1 MEERYAVLL
10 DGRKIGTVNLD
21 PGRRGSVTARLAPLP
36 AFRTVSRY
44 RRLLTAAKKRDES
57 YPSPDPTPGE
67 VAAEEG
73 AQAVL
78 ESLRFSLAEERSG
91 HPVGTESIKLL
102 QGDPPHLRII
112 W

>member
-1 MEERYAVLL
+1 VEERYAVLL
-10 DGRKIGTVNLD
+10 NGRKIGTVNLD
-21 PGRRGSVTARLAPLP
+21 PSLRGTVTSRLAPLP
-36 AFRTVSRY
+36 AFRGVSRY
-44 RRLLTAAKKRDES
+44 RRLLAAAKKRDQS

-78 ESLRFSLAEERSG
+78 DSLTFSLSQERTG
-91 HPVGTESIKLL
+91 HPIPTQSVRLL
-102 QGDPPHLRII
+102 EREPPTLRIT

>member
-1 MEERYAVLL
+1 MEERFAVLL
-10 DGRKIGTVNLD
+10 GGRKIGTVNLD
-21 PGRRGSVTARLAPLP
+21 PGCRGSVTARLAPLP

-44 RRLLTAAKKRDES
+44 RRLLAAAKKRDES
-57 YPSPDPTPGE
+57 YPSPDPTPGD

-78 ESLRFSLAEERSG
+78 ESLRFSLAEDRSG
-91 HPVGTESIKLL
+91 RPVATESIQLL
-102 QGDPPHLRII
+102 QREPPRLRIV